1 MQNTSNT
8 ATSMQAQTGAGFES
22 DDEIDLM
29 HIVTVARRRWYVL
42 VFGLLVGLV
51 LGIAYAATS
60 TRVYTS
66 SVHISVGSSASETTR
81 ELSGVSGETL
91 DENKIVTEI
100 QVLRSEQIAARVV
113 DDLNL
118 TENEAFLTNSES
130 GISRSVSAAKS
141 VLRPLLNVVLSL
153 VKEDVP
159 TLQLGETELDARAKQ
174 NAITRLR
181 GRMQVSQIQR
191 SRVLQVSYTSISS
204 QLSARISN
212 AIANAYIEDQL
223 ASKYEATQRATNW
236 LKERSDQLRVQ
247 SGLLDKAVE
256 TFRRDNN
263 LIGVGGDLSSDTEL
277 EVLNRQVADV
287 RAELLT
293 LETRSN
299 RLREIVANNDT
310 SAFVSSTA
318 SQSITSNLREQY
330 LETLRDYNRLQSSL
344 GDDHQQIRKRQRELV
359 QIEALMFEEIKRS
372 EILSRN
378 DVQEAQSR
386 LARLEKAQALAE
398 DRLGA
403 DNTTLVE
410 LRELERNAETVRN
423 LYTRFLQRY
432 QQSLQEQ
439 SFPVS
444 DARVLN
450 PARISSVP
458 SAPNVTRITVLAGFI
473 GLMLAAAW
481 IAIREIMDKKLR
493 TEEQIRNKLGF
504 EFLGGL
510 PRISAKQHVS
520 AKEVA
525 ATRESTLREV
535 VFPEIMRYSVDKP
548 LSNFSEALRT
558 GKMSASLKTAKTD
571 HCGQLI
577 GVVSCFPSEGK
588 TITSA
593 NFASLLASQGSSIL
607 LIDGDLRN
615 PGLSRGL
622 GGEFEIGLVDALL
635 EGASLE
641 DVIYLEKST
650 GTHVIPNRRG
660 RVVHT
665 SELLGG
671 GSMENL
677 LKEAAHKYDYV
688 IIDLPP
694 LGPVID
700 ARAVL
705 HNLDGIFF
713 VAKWGSTNINFA
725 ENILQAD
732 PRLRSKCY
740 GAYLNMFDAKK
751 ASAYGSY
758 EGSSYYYGKSYA
770 GYYNER

>member
-1 MQNTSNT
+1 MQT
-8 ATSMQAQTGAGFES
+8 QFGAGHGN
-22 DDEIDLM
+22 DDEEIDLM
-29 HIVTVARRRWYVL
+29 RIVAVARRRWYVL
-42 VFGLLVGLV
+42 VLGLLVGLI

-81 ELSGVSGETL
+81 ELSGISGEAM
-91 DENKIVTEI
+91 DEKQIVTEI

-113 DDLNL
+113 DDLKL
-118 TENEAFLTNSES
+118 TENEIFLANAES
-130 GISRSVSAAKS
+130 GISRGVSAVKLALSFLLHAVRSFVKQDIPTLELGES
-141 VLRPLLNVVLSL
+141 ELNV
-153 VKEDVP
+153 
-159 TLQLGETELDARAKQ
+159 RAKQ
-174 NAITRLR
+174 DAIARLR
-181 GRMQVSQIQR
+181 GGMQVSQIQS
-191 SRVLQVSYTSISS
+191 SRVLRVSYTSISPR
-204 QLSARISN
+204 LSAQIAN

-223 ASKYEATQRATNW
+223 ASQYEATQRATNW
-236 LKERSDQLRVQ
+236 LKERSEQLRVQ
-247 SGLLDKAVE
+247 SSFLDKAVE

-277 EVLNRQVADV
+277 EVLNRQVADI

-330 LETLRDYNRLQSSL
+330 LETLRDYNRLKGSL
-344 GDDHQQIRKRQRELV
+344 GDDHQQTLKRQRDLF

-386 LARLEKAQALAE
+386 LANLEKAQAIAE

-410 LRELERNAETVRN
+410 LRELERNAETVRS
-423 LYTRFLQRY
+423 LYTSFLQRY

-450 PARISSVP
+450 PARVP
-458 SAPNVTRITVLAGFI
+458 SLQSAPNVTRTAVLAGI
-473 GLMLAAAW
+473 VGLMLAAAW
-481 IAIREIMDKKLR
+481 ITIHETMDNKLR
-493 TEEQIRNKLGF
+493 TEEQVRKKLGL

-510 PRISAKQHVS
+510 PRISAKRHVS
-520 AKEVA
+520 VKEDAVA
-525 ATRESTLREV
+525 RESAQREV
-535 VFPEIMRYSVDKP
+535 IFPEIMRYGVDKP
-548 LSNFSEALRT
+548 LSNFAEALRT

-571 HCGQLI
+571 NHGQLI
-577 GVVSCFPSEGK
+577 GIVSCFPSEGK
-588 TITSA
+588 TTTSA
-593 NFASLLASQGSSIL
+593 NFASLLASQGSSVL

-615 PGLSRGL
+615 PGLSRGF
-622 GGEFEIGLVDALL
+622 GAEFETGLVDALL

-641 DVIYLEKST
+641 EVIYLEKST

-677 LKEAAHKYDYV
+677 LEDATRKYDYV

-700 ARAVL
+700 ARALL

-713 VAKWGSTNINFA
+713 VAKWGSTNIKFA

-740 GAYLNMFDAKK
+740 GVYLNMFDAKK

-770 GYYNER
+770 RYYSER

>member
-1 MQNTSNT
+1 
-8 ATSMQAQTGAGFES
+8 MQAQTGVGFGS

-29 HIVTVARRRWYVL
+29 HIVAVARRRWYVL

-91 DENKIVTEI
+91 DEKKIVTEI
-100 QVLRSEQIAARVV
+100 QVLQSEQIAARVV

-118 TENEAFLTNSES
+118 TENEAFLSNPES
-130 GISRSVSAAKS
+130 GISRSISAVKS
-141 VLRPLLNVVLSL
+141 VLSSLLNVVLSL
-153 VKEDVP
+153 SKEDVP

-174 NAITRLR
+174 GAIARLR
-181 GRMQVSQIQR
+181 GGMQVSQIQR
-191 SRVLQVSYTSISS
+191 SRVLQVSYTSISP

-263 LIGVGGDLSSDTEL
+263 LIGVGGDLLSDTEL
-277 EVLNRQVADV
+277 EILNRQVADI

-344 GDDHQQIRKRQRELV
+344 GDDHQQTRKRQRELV

-386 LARLEKAQALAE
+386 LASLEKAQSLAE

-410 LRELERNAETVRN
+410 LRELERNAETVRS
-423 LYTRFLQRY
+423 LYTSFLQRY

-450 PARISSVP
+450 PARVPGVP
-458 SAPNVTRITVLAGFI
+458 SAPNVTRTTVLAGFI

-481 IAIREIMDKKLR
+481 IAIREIMDNKLR

-510 PRISAKQHVS
+510 PRISAKQYVS
-520 AKEVA
+520 AKEDVVA
-525 ATRESTLREV
+525 RESTLREV
-535 VFPEIMRYSVDKP
+535 VFPEIMRYGVDKP

-571 HCGQLI
+571 NRGQLI

-588 TITSA
+588 TTTSA

-615 PGLSRGL
+615 PGLSRGI

-641 DVIYLEKST
+641 DVTYLEKTT

-671 GSMENL
+671 GRMENL
-677 LKEAAHKYDYV
+677 LEDAARKYDYV

-770 GYYNER
+770 RYYNER

>member
-1 MQNTSNT
+1 MQNAPNT
-8 ATSMQAQTGAGFES
+8 PSPIQSPAGAGFE
-22 DDEIDLM
+22 DDTEIDLM
-29 HIVTVARRRWYVL
+29 QIFAVAKRRWYIL
-42 VFGLLVGLV
+42 IFGLLAGLV
-51 LGIAYAATS
+51 LGVAHAVTS
-60 TRVYTS
+60 TSIYTS
-66 SVHISVGSSASETTR
+66 SVHISVGSSDTETTR
-81 ELSGVSGETL
+81 ELSGISGEGL
-91 DENKIVTEI
+91 DEKQIVTEI

-118 TENEAFLTNSES
+118 TENTAFLTNPENGPRKAMST
-130 GISRSVSAAKS
+130 AKS
-141 VLRPLLNVVLSL
+141 ALRYLANAAIALFREEIPELHPATAELNA
-153 VKEDVP
+153 
-159 TLQLGETELDARAKQ
+159 GERQA
-174 NAITRLR
+174 AIGRLR
-181 GRMQVSQIQR
+181 ANMQVSQIGR
-191 SRVLQVSYTSISS
+191 SRVLQVSYTSVSP
-204 QLSARISN
+204 QLAAQIAN

-256 TFRRDNN
+256 TFRQQHN

-277 EVLNRQVADV
+277 EVLNQQVANI
-287 RAELLT
+287 RAELLK

-299 RLREIVANNDT
+299 RLREIVAENDT

-318 SQSITSNLREQY
+318 SQSITSNLREKY

-344 GDDHQQIRKRQRELV
+344 GDDHQQTRKRQRELV

-372 EILSRN
+372 EILARN
-378 DVQEAQSR
+378 DVQEARVR
-386 LARLEKAQALAE
+386 LTSLEEAQAAAE

-410 LRELERNAETVRN
+410 LRELERNADTVRS
-423 LYTRFLQRY
+423 LYSSFLQRY

-450 PARISSVP
+450 PARIP
-458 SAPNVTRITVLAGFI
+458 QFRSAPKLTRITAIAGILGFI
-473 GLMLAAAW
+473 LAAAW
-481 IAIREIMDKKLR
+481 IAIREVMDNKLR
-493 TEEQIRNKLGF
+493 TEEQVRNKLGL

-510 PRISAKQHVS
+510 TRIPGKRHVP
-520 AKEVA
+520 AKEATA
-525 ATRESTLREV
+525 AREGAQREV
-535 VFPEIMRYSVDKP
+535 IFPEIMRYGVEKP
-548 LSNFSEALRT
+548 LSNYSEALRT
-558 GKMSASLKTAKTD
+558 GKMSAALKTPETNNR
-571 HCGQLI
+571 GQVI
-577 GVVSCFPSEGK
+577 GVVSCFPGEGK
-588 TITSA
+588 TTTSA
-593 NFASLLASQGSSIL
+593 NFASLLVSQGSSVL

-615 PGLSRGL
+615 PGLSRAL
-622 GGEFEIGLVDALL
+622 GGEFEVGLVDALL
-635 EGASLE
+635 EGSALE
-641 DVIYLEKST
+641 EVIYLERNT

-665 SELLGG
+665 SELLGSG
-671 GSMENL
+671 AMESL
-677 LKEAAHKYDYV
+677 LKESSHNYDYV
-688 IIDLPP
+688 VVDLPP

-700 ARAVL
+700 ARAML

-770 GYYNER
+770 RYYNDW